1 MVQPQYSPQEA
12 LERVKLMMKY
22 DTSKT
27 LNENREII
35 FEQAST
41 PGGISQKAVDK
52 IIAFSIKN
60 KKGLS
65 GSNLNPPQ
73 QQAIDA
79 EFGNGTYIRF
89 FENGGKEMLINS
101 PTTSEPSSKEE
112 KIAELFY
119 DKASSGAGTNPDKM
133 LEAIRQIDNKDL
145 FWKVND
151 LVKNKSGMDI
161 AGVINDEL
169 ESGNYTYIIEIRKWL
184 TKIGINT
191 EADMYSNSWKIRSFK
206 ITSTPTE
213 SKSNDTP
220 TPTTDPYSKFPC
232 VKKHRKAVKGKDVN
246 GNDIYTINGVVYYG
260 NGRKR
265 LSNGTMASYTCKS
278 PEFITKKQAPEI
290 PKDLDGVEGVRAFQ
304 NWLDDNHGDDKKGQ
318 GEGWA
323 TGLPDGKLSQAG
335 GYGRF
340 GPRTSAAWKLYKTE
354 YLNRGNSKN
363 VVDDNTGNPYGE
375 YDTDEVDTT
384 TPVNTNEPPQD

>member
-65 GSNLNPPQ
+65 GSYLKPSQ

-206 ITSTPTE
+206 ITSTPAE
-213 SKSNDTP
+213 SKSDDTP
-220 TPTTDPYSKFPC
+220 TPTTDPYSKFKC
-232 VKKHRKAVKGKDVN
+232 VTKHRKAVKGKDVN

-265 LSNGTMASYTCKS
+265 LSNGTMANYTCND
-278 PEFITKKQAPEI
+278 PEFKGKSKPVAI
-290 PKDLDGVEGVRAFQ
+290 PDELKDAEGVMKFQ
-304 NWLDDNHGDDKKGQ
+304 DWLDTNAA
-318 GEGWA
+318 GWA
-323 TGLPDGKLSQAG
+323 TGYKDGIIKKGENGG
-335 GYGRF
+335 GYGKF
-340 GPRTSAAWKLYKTE
+340 GPRTQKAWNNPTYKDGYLKSLQTPTE
-354 YLNRGNSKN
+354 S
-363 VVDDNTGNPYGE
+363 TPIE
-375 YDTDEVDTT
+375 DTDSVEIEDKD
-384 TPVNTNEPPQD
+384 PNKL